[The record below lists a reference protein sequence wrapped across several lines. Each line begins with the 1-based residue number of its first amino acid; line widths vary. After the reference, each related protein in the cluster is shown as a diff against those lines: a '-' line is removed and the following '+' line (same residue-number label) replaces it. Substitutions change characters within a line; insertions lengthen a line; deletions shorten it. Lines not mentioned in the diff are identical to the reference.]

1 MGRAMVTAWLAAC
14 AGVMTVRRNAA
25 VKHMDFFYFFG
36 SGYAY
41 LSVMRIAAMAEAAGV
56 TVRWRPINVRP
67 LMKENNVALRTEALK
82 VKYLWRDIE
91 RRAATHGIPFVKP
104 PIWTTDPDLVHNR
117 VGIVAAEGG
126 WCEPFTVASFKAWYL
141 DGMALG
147 DRACLEHVLKPLG
160 KDVDAVLAEAAS
172 DRIQEIYDRET
183 EAARS
188 HGVFGSPSFV
198 VDGEMFWG
206 DDRLEEALAW
216 ATGTHRLQ
224 TGK

>member
-1 MGRAMVTAWLAAC
+1 M
-14 AGVMTVRRNAA
+14 
-25 VKHMDFFYFFG
+25 KHIDFFYFFG
-36 SGYAY
+36 SVYAY
-41 LSVMRIAAMAEAAGV
+41 LSVMRIQALADAAKVAI
-56 TVRWRPINVRP
+56 RWRPFDVRFV
-67 LMKENNVALRTEALK
+67 MKENNVAFRTETLK
-82 VKYLWRDIE
+82 VPYMWRDVE

-117 VGIVAAEGG
+117 VGVVAAQGG
-126 WCEPFTVASFKAWYL
+126 WGGAFTVASFKAWYL

-147 DRACLEHVLKPLG
+147 DRSCLEHVLKPLG
-160 KDVDAVLAEAAS
+160 KDVEAVLAQASSERIAA
-172 DRIQEIYDRET
+172 IYHEET
-183 EAARS
+183 AIARS

-224 TGK
+224 TKC